1 MAHTAILLLLLLAA
15 ASSTA
20 AAWKGSWVKM
30 GSLLLGCPG
39 NPQLQAARIWMAMP
53 KRGHAMCRIWLFRE
67 SLELPLGKQ
76 QQPAPWL
83 WGRDEEQATLA
94 ISFS

>member
-1 MAHTAILLLLLLAA
+1 MA
-15 ASSTA
+15 
-20 AAWKGSWVKM
+20 V
-30 GSLLLGCPG
+30 
-39 NPQLQAARIWMAMP
+39 P
-53 KRGHAMCRIWLFRE
+53 KQGRAMCRIWLLRE
-67 SLELPLGKQ
+67 SLELPLEKQ